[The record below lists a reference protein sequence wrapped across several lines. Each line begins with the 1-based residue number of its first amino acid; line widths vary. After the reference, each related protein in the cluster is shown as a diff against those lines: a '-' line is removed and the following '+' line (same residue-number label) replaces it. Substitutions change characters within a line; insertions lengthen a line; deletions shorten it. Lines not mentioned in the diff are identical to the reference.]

1 MGTESNSIALIIS
14 RLDLL
19 KTSGYSRCPIVSFA
33 LSSLVLFVVE
43 IEKLLVHRKWINV
56 DA

>member
-1 MGTESNSIALIIS
+1 MEIESNSIALIIS
-14 RLDLL
+14 RPDLL
-19 KTSGYSRCPIVSFA
+19 KTSGYSRCPIVGFA

-43 IEKLLVHRKWINV
+43 IEKLLVHRKWIDV